1 MAKKVYVTGLGMVTP
16 VGLDVRSSWDT
27 LLQGTSG
34 IDYITTFSTEGFQT
48 TFAGEVKGFDPTE
61 YVDRK
66 QARRLDRFAQLAIAA
81 THQALAQAKLNLED
95 GSVDATRV
103 GAMVGSGIGGI
114 ITLSEQFQVLE
125 EKGPTRVNPFL
136 IPMMLADMGSG
147 QVSINFGAKG
157 PNFCITTACSSGADA
172 IGTAYEMIQHGDID
186 IAVAG
191 GTEAPL
197 CPIAVAGFNACL
209 ALSTRNDDPKRA
221 SRPFDANRDGFVM
234 GEGAGIL
241 VIESEESVVRRGVT
255 PLARLAGYGSSSD
268 AYHVTQPSP
277 GGEGGARAMKRAL
290 EVAELAPKD
299 VSYINAHGTSTPL
312 NDKLETLAVKTV
324 FGDEAYKLR
333 ISSTKSMTGH
343 LLGAAG
349 GVEAAISVMAVNQ
362 GAAPPTINLET
373 PDPECDLDY
382 TPYTPYRGVVKAAM
396 SNSLGFGGHNSSL
409 IFVQPDA

>member
-1 MAKKVYVTGLGMVTP
+1 MAKKVYVTGLGMVSP
-16 VGLDVRSSWDT
+16 VGLDVRSSWDA
-27 LLQGTSG
+27 LLKGVSG
-34 IDYITTFSTEGFQT
+34 IDYITAFDTEGFLT
-48 TFAGEVKGFDPTE
+48 TFAGEVRGFDPTE

-81 THQALAQAKLNLED
+81 THQALAQAGLNLED

-103 GAMVGSGIGGI
+103 GAMVGSGVGGL

-125 EKGPTRVNPFL
+125 EKGPTRVNPFF

-209 ALSTRNDDPKRA
+209 ALSTRNDDPKAA

-241 VIESEESVVRRGVT
+241 VIESEESVIRRGVT

-268 AYHVTQPSP
+268 AFHVTQPSP

-290 EVAELAPKD
+290 EIAELEPKD
-299 VSYINAHGTSTPL
+299 ISYINAHGTSTPL
-312 NDKLETLAVKTV
+312 NDKLETLAVKAV

-362 GAAPPTINLET
+362 GATPPTINLET

-396 SNSLGFGGHNSSL
+396 SNSLGFGGHNSTI
-409 IFVQPDA
+409 IFAPYRQ

>member
-1 MAKKVYVTGLGMVTP
+1 MTKKVYVTGLGMVSP
-16 VGLDVRSSWDT
+16 VGLDTRSSWDA
-27 LLQGTSG
+27 LLKGVSG
-34 IDYITTFSTEGFQT
+34 IDYITAFDTEGFLT

-66 QARRLDRFAQLAIAA
+66 QARRLDRFAQFAIAA
-81 THQALAQAKLNLED
+81 THQALAQAGLNLED

-103 GAMVGSGIGGI
+103 GAMVGSGVGGL

-125 EKGPTRVNPFL
+125 GKGPTRVNPFF
-136 IPMMLADMGSG
+136 IPMMLSDIGSG

-191 GTEAPL
+191 GAEAPL

-209 ALSTRNDDPKRA
+209 ALSTRNDDPKAA

-241 VIESEESVVRRGVT
+241 VIESEESVIRRGVT

-268 AYHVTQPSP
+268 AFHVTQPSP
-277 GGEGGARAMKRAL
+277 GGEGGARAMRRAL
-290 EVAELAPKD
+290 EIAELEPKD
-299 VSYINAHGTSTPL
+299 ISYINAHGTSTPL

-362 GAAPPTINLET
+362 GATPPTINLET

>member
-1 MAKKVYVTGLGMVTP
+1 MAKKVYVTGLGMVSP
-16 VGLDVRSSWDT
+16 VGLDVRSSWDA
-27 LLQGTSG
+27 LLKGVSG
-34 IDYITTFSTEGFQT
+34 IDYITAFDTEGFLT
-48 TFAGEVKGFDPTE
+48 TFAGEVRGFDPTE

-81 THQALAQAKLNLED
+81 THQALAQAGLNLED

-103 GAMVGSGIGGI
+103 GAMVGSGVGGL
-114 ITLSEQFQVLE
+114 ITLSQQFQVLE
-125 EKGPTRVNPFL
+125 EKGPTRVNPFF

-209 ALSTRNDDPKRA
+209 ALSTRNDDPKAA

-241 VIESEESVVRRGVT
+241 VIESEESVIRRGVT

-268 AYHVTQPSP
+268 AFHVTQPSP

-290 EVAELAPKD
+290 EIAELEPKD
-299 VSYINAHGTSTPL
+299 ISYINAHGTSTPL
-312 NDKLETLAVKTV
+312 NDKLETLAVKAV

-362 GAAPPTINLET
+362 GATPPTINLET

>member
-1 MAKKVYVTGLGMVTP
+1 MTKKVYVTGLGMVSP
-16 VGLDVRSSWDT
+16 VGLDTRSSWDA
-27 LLQGTSG
+27 LLKGVSG
-34 IDYITTFSTEGFQT
+34 IDYITAFDTEGFLT
-48 TFAGEVKGFDPTE
+48 TFAGGVKGFDPTE

-66 QARRLDRFAQLAIAA
+66 QARRLDRFAQFAIAA
-81 THQALAQAKLNLED
+81 THQALAQAGLNLED

-103 GAMVGSGIGGI
+103 GAMVGSGVGGL
-114 ITLSEQFQVLE
+114 ITLSEQFRVLE
-125 EKGPTRVNPFL
+125 GKGPTRVNPFF
-136 IPMMLADMGSG
+136 IPMMLSDMGSG

-191 GTEAPL
+191 GAEAPL

-209 ALSTRNDDPKRA
+209 ALSTRNDDPKAA

-241 VIESEESVVRRGVT
+241 VIESEESVIRRGVT

-268 AYHVTQPSP
+268 AFHVTQPSP
-277 GGEGGARAMKRAL
+277 GGEGGARAMRRAL
-290 EVAELAPKD
+290 EIAELEPKD
-299 VSYINAHGTSTPL
+299 ISYINAHGTSTPL

-362 GAAPPTINLET
+362 GATPPTINLET